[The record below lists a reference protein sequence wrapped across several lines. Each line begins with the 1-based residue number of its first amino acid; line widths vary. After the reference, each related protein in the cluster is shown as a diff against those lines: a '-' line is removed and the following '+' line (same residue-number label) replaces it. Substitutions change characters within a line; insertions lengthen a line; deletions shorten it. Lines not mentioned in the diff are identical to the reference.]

1 PTLPIALGSG
11 QFTTF
16 TAQYQPT
23 GVGNHTGTINI
34 TDNLAR
40 LVHAVN
46 LSGSCIDP
54 TVNAIPY
61 TQNFDGTAVPNLP
74 FDWQKLTWGS
84 GSVTT
89 VTTSPFSAP
98 NCVLMNN
105 SNSSTG
111 PYLIAPPVS
120 SAYPVNTL
128 RIRFRAKAASGFSL
142 NVGVMSNPLDPATF
156 TGGQI
161 VMLSNS
167 WTEYTVDL
175 RNYQGTGAYIAFQHN
190 QGGNNRSIYI
200 DNVVIEALLQNDLA
214 SLQITGETTPNAG
227 STYNYS
233 ITVANR
239 GLNTQTDYQVKLFKT
254 GNIELASAEGPALT
268 GNSQATVTI
277 PWTPTTVESTQLY
290 GKIVLTGD
298 QNSGN
303 DQTPSLQITVQESA
317 TTLVVIGSG
326 NQYSNEVP
334 VNMNAHSS
342 LYENIYRQDEIIH
355 AGLISIVNF
364 YNFFTSNIPPKHT
377 KIWLGMTDQ
386 TDLSGGW
393 IPASQLSLVFDG
405 EVNYPSG
412 INTISIPLQVPY
424 TLVQGYNLVMM
435 VQRPLDPAVYSYW
448 DNFACQTDTVNRA
461 RRASSTEELN
471 PNNPPTGAFTG
482 QFPKTGFFITPGGA
496 GNLSGIVR
504 NTENQ
509 PLANVTINLLN
520 GPQTTTDAS
529 GQYSF
534 INLFA
539 RDYTVNATA
548 LGFDDQTQYVT
559 VLENNPNI
567 LDITMTPTPTIVV
580 TGTLVGSDNPSLG
593 LAGAQIVLSGYQ
605 GYQATTDAMGDFSV
619 AGVFAGHTYE
629 YVASAPG
636 YQPRTGSLNIGT
648 TDYDLGDI
656 VLNEITSSPTN
667 VSATPI
673 NNHTA
678 VDIIWL
684 APGQEGTVRALLG
697 YKVWRLEQGQEQDE
711 TAWTLL
717 TPGTITLQ
725 RFADT
730 GWSSLA
736 QGFYKWAVKCVY
748 TNDLLSSPA
757 ISNAL
762 ETTGVLTGIVR
773 NAQMNPV
780 SGATITAG
788 TYTTITAADGS
799 YTLHLPGGTY
809 TVTCSMNG
817 YYLLTQYNIQV
828 VVGQTTQLD
837 LMITTVGND
846 DDVQVAMTRLLGNY
860 PNPFNPETVISFEI
874 KDATD
879 THLDIYNLK
888 GQLVRRLVNES
899 KAPGSYSVVWDGK
912 DDQGKEVGSGIY
924 QYRLRAGKYQRTN
937 RMTLRK

>member
-1 PTLPIALGSG
+1 
-11 QFTTF
+11 
-16 TAQYQPT
+16 
-23 GVGNHTGTINI
+23 
-34 TDNLAR
+34 
-40 LVHAVN
+40 
-46 LSGSCIDP
+46 
-54 TVNAIPY
+54 
-61 TQNFDGTAVPNLP
+61 
-74 FDWQKLTWGS
+74 DWQKLTWGS

-496 GNLSGIVR
+496 GNLSG
-504 NTENQ
+504 
-509 PLANVTINLLN
+509 
-520 GPQTTTDAS
+520 
-529 GQYSF
+529 
-534 INLFA
+534 
-539 RDYTVNATA
+539 
-548 LGFDDQTQYVT
+548 
-559 VLENNPNI
+559 
-567 LDITMTPTPTIVV
+567 
-580 TGTLVGSDNPSLG
+580 
-593 LAGAQIVLSGYQ
+593 
-605 GYQATTDAMGDFSV
+605 
-619 AGVFAGHTYE
+619 
-629 YVASAPG
+629 
-636 YQPRTGSLNIGT
+636 
-648 TDYDLGDI
+648 
-656 VLNEITSSPTN
+656 
-667 VSATPI
+667 
-673 NNHTA
+673 
-678 VDIIWL
+678 
-684 APGQEGTVRALLG
+684 
-697 YKVWRLEQGQEQDE
+697 
-711 TAWTLL
+711 
-717 TPGTITLQ
+717 
-725 RFADT
+725 
-730 GWSSLA
+730 
-736 QGFYKWAVKCVY
+736 
-748 TNDLLSSPA
+748 
-757 ISNAL
+757 
-762 ETTGVLTGIVR
+762 
-773 NAQMNPV
+773 
-780 SGATITAG
+780 
-788 TYTTITAADGS
+788 
-799 YTLHLPGGTY
+799 
-809 TVTCSMNG
+809 
-817 YYLLTQYNIQV
+817 
-828 VVGQTTQLD
+828 
-837 LMITTVGND
+837 
-846 DDVQVAMTRLLGNY
+846 
-860 PNPFNPETVISFEI
+860 
-874 KDATD
+874 
-879 THLDIYNLK
+879 
-888 GQLVRRLVNES
+888 
-899 KAPGSYSVVWDGK
+899 
-912 DDQGKEVGSGIY
+912 
-924 QYRLRAGKYQRTN
+924 
-937 RMTLRK
+937 